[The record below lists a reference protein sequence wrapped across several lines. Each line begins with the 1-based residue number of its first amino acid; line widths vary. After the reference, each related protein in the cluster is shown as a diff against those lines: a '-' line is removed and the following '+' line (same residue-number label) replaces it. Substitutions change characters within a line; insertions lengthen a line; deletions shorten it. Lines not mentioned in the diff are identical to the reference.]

1 MLNNELLVNKSFAV
15 ETNATRFGKP
25 VFNHLHSAVKGTE
38 VKGKDMLTRLS
49 SLSQYKQWILFTGE
63 CPRPQCNELAV
74 HQIHC
79 NRIIHMKPS
88 QSQSE
93 ITIVMKAIQSGNASA
108 IVASGNIDIVSQ
120 KLLTQMASEHNCEVF
135 FLEPTAP
142 QFH

>member
-1 MLNNELLVNKSFAV
+1 MLNVELNNTSFDNSAFATTYNVN
-15 ETNATRFGKP
+15 T
-25 VFNHLHSAVKGTE
+25 HS
-38 VKGKDMLTRLS
+38 DMFSRLS
-49 SLSQYKQWILFTGE
+49 SLSQHKQWILFTGE
-63 CPRPQCNELAV
+63 CPRPQYNELSA
-74 HQIHC
+74 HQVHC

-120 KLLTQMASEHNCEVF
+120 KLLQQMATDHQCEVF
-135 FLEPTAP
+135 FLAPTQP

>member
-1 MLNNELLVNKSFAV
+1 MLNVELNTTSVDNSAFANTYNVN
-15 ETNATRFGKP
+15 
-25 VFNHLHSAVKGTE
+25 NHS
-38 VKGKDMLTRLS
+38 DMLSRLS
-49 SLSQYKQWILFTGE
+49 SLSQHKQWILFTGE
-63 CPRPQCNELAV
+63 CPRPQYNELSA

-79 NRIIHMKPS
+79 SRIIHMKPS

-120 KLLTQMASEHNCEVF
+120 KLLQQLATEHHCEVF
-135 FLEPTAP
+135 FLPTTQQ

>member
-1 MLNNELLVNKSFAV
+1 MLNVELNTTSFDNSAFANTYNVN
-15 ETNATRFGKP
+15 TN
-25 VFNHLHSAVKGTE
+25 S
-38 VKGKDMLTRLS
+38 DMFSRLS
-49 SLSQYKQWILFTGE
+49 SLSQHKQWILFTGE
-63 CPRPQCNELAV
+63 CPRPQYHELSA

-79 NRIIHMKPS
+79 SRIIHMKPS

-120 KLLTQMASEHNCEVF
+120 KLLQQMANEHHCEVF
-135 FLEPTAP
+135 FLPPTQQ